1 VTILHLSKRMPML
14 LQRTAPARR
23 NAATTAAA
31 SVPAALLISSLA
43 LSVLAM
49 RRRAARRRQL
59 RYRVASASRRAMQT
73 GLRRSVRGVERVS
86 AILVR

>member
-1 VTILHLSKRMPML
+1 MPML
-14 LQRTAPARR
+14 RPRTASAQR

-31 SVPAALLISSLA
+31 SIAAALLLGSLA

-59 RYRVASASRRAMQT
+59 RYRVANASRRAIHT

-86 AILVR
+86 TILR